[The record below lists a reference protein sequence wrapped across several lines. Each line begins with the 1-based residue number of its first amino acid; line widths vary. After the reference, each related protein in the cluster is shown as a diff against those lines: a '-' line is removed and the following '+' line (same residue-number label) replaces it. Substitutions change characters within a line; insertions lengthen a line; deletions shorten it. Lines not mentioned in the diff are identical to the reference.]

1 MTTLMTKLFISLLLI
16 LVSFFSWSADLPKLE
31 ILFKSTFWSI
41 YQERYCGRNIESFSI
56 QALEE
61 KIDMRGA
68 YIMEI
73 RNAGFDTFGMVA
85 SLNAREAGRL
95 YTPER
100 SLPPFRQ
107 PGGANWHFHV
117 VLLADGVVHDFDFGN
132 SAVPISMKKYF
143 EKMFIPAER
152 LDDMQYKKKKI
163 GAYEIS
169 LYPVEEYLTA
179 KTERRSVKEIATTY
193 EVRLEKYSPDFFK

>member
-1 MTTLMTKLFISLLLI
+1 MTKTFISLFLI
-16 LVSFFSWSADLPKLE
+16 LVSFSSWSADLPKLAK
-31 ILFKSTFWSI
+31 LFKGTFWSI
-41 YQERYCGRNIESFSI
+41 YQERYCGRNIESLSA

-85 SLNAREAGRL
+85 SLNARESGRL
-95 YTPER
+95 YNPER
-100 SLPPFRQ
+100 SKPPFRQ

-117 VLLADGVVHDFDFGN
+117 VLLADGVVHDYDYGN
-132 SAVPISMKKYF
+132 TAQPIRMDHYF
-143 EKMFIPAER
+143 EKMFIPSER
-152 LDDMQYKKKKI
+152 LKDIQYKKKKI

-169 LYPVEEYLTA
+169 LYPVDDYLTA
-179 KTERRSVKEIATTY
+179 KKERRSVKDIATTY
-193 EVRLEKYSPDFFK
+193 EVQLEKYSPELFK

>member
-1 MTTLMTKLFISLLLI
+1 MSKIFISLFLI
-16 LVSFFSWSADLPKLE
+16 LVSFSSWSADLPKIE
-31 ILFKSTFWSI
+31 KLFKNTFWTI
-41 YQERYCGRNIESFSI
+41 YQERYCGRNIESFST

-61 KIDMRGA
+61 KINMRGA

-100 SLPPFRQ
+100 SEPPFRQ

-117 VLLADGVVHDFDFGN
+117 VLLADGVVHDYDFGN
-132 SAVPISMKKYF
+132 IAEPIPMKQYF
-143 EKMFIPAER
+143 EKMYIPTDR
-152 LDDMQYKKKKI
+152 MSDIQYKKKKI

-169 LYPVEEYLTA
+169 LYPVEDYMTA
-179 KTERRSVKEIATTY
+179 KKERRSVTEIATTY
-193 EVRLEKYSPDFFK
+193 EVRLEKHSPELFK